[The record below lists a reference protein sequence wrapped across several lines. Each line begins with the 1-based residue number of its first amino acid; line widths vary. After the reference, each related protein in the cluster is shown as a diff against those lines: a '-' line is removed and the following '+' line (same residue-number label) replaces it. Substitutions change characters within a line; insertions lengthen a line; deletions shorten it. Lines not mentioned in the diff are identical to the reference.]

1 MCEDPEFERAD
12 DLLNIGDFE
21 FSNSGW
27 SGYVQAWLYEDARN
41 TNTFSRAYF
50 SIKLMDIEDNEAW
63 IPRWAARAKAI
74 QLVYE
79 WVSKDGEQSVS
90 HLGKINYRAD
100 IQGHEFDVSF
110 QDILKEEARAKK
122 RENAG

>member
-21 FSNSGW
+21 FSTSGW
-27 SGYVQAWLYEDARN
+27 AGYVQAWLYEDARS
-41 TNTFSRAYF
+41 TNTFARAYF
-50 SIKLMDIEDNEAW
+50 PVKLMDIEDDKAW
-63 IPRWAARAKAI
+63 IPRWSARAKAI